1 MYLYFDENKSFGKN
15 LVECVNIFLLKGFV
29 FKINLNFFNVML
41 VFKMRVFL
49 IDNFINLYN
58 YIDICIYKYI

>member
-1 MYLYFDENKSFGKN
+1 M
-15 LVECVNIFLLKGFV
+15 FLLKGFV
-29 FKINLNFFNVML
+29 FKINFNFFNVML

-49 IDNFINLYN
+49 VDNFINLYD